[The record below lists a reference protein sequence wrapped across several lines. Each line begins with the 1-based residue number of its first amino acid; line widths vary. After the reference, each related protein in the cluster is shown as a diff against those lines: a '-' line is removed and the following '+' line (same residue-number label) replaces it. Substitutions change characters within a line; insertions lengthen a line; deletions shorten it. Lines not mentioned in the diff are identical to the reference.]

1 MHTRGMEPVS
11 LTIDDVTYE
20 QLAGTIDHSL
30 LKPMLTME
38 EIAAGCRLAAE
49 YEVVSVCVRPADVA
63 FAARELEGTA
73 VAVGTVVS
81 FPHGDSASAIKAAEA
96 ERAVADGASELDMVL
111 NIGWLRSGFYDDVE
125 ADIAA
130 VVGVAAHTDAIVKV
144 IFENAYLTDDEKVTA
159 CRLSEAAGADYVK
172 TSTGYAPSGATI
184 DDLRLMRA
192 NVGPSV
198 KVKAAHGVRTL
209 DALLA
214 VIEAGADRCGA
225 TATATMLD
233 DYRAR
238 TGN

>member
-1 MHTRGMEPVS
+1 MEPIS
-11 LTIDDVTYE
+11 LTVGDVTYE

-30 LKPMLTME
+30 LKPMLTLDE
-38 EIAAGCRLAAE
+38 VVAGCRLAAE

-63 FAARELEGTA
+63 LAAAELDGTS

-81 FPHGDSASAIKAAEA
+81 FPHGHSATSVKVAES
-96 ERAVADGASELDMVL
+96 ERALEDGATELDMVL
-111 NIGWLRSGFYDDVE
+111 NIGWLLSGRHDDVQE
-125 ADIAA
+125 DIAA
-130 VVGVAAHTDAIVKV
+130 VVEVSGDALVKV
-144 IFENAYLTDDEKVTA
+144 IFENAYLSDEEKIVA
-159 CRLSEAAGADYVK
+159 CRLTEAAGADYVK
-172 TSTGYAPSGATI
+172 TSTGFAPTGATI
-184 DDLRLMRA
+184 EDLRLMRE
-192 NVGPSV
+192 NVGPGV

-238 TGN
+238 TAS